1 MSSPANPHLD
11 PYSSCML
18 CPRGCGVDRRGG
30 GAGFCGESSEI
41 RAACALLHFGEEPPI
56 TGSGGSGTVFFTG
69 CTLQCAFCQ
78 NWQVSRGGEGTT
90 LTLDEL
96 SRVFRSLQERGA
108 ENVNVVTGTQF
119 APGILEAYRAAQSNG
134 LEIPLVW
141 NSSGYETPETVA
153 LLAKS
158 VSFFLPD
165 LKTLD
170 PALAG
175 RFFNAADYPER
186 AKRALLDMAEAVPLV
201 YRGDVPVRGVI
212 VRHLV
217 LPGNL
222 PDTRA
227 VLEWYK
233 ENLDGKAMLSLMYQY
248 TPIPGLDLPSPMDR
262 MLTAAEYMESFEMLE
277 DLSIESGYF
286 QDPATDGE
294 WLPDFKNP
302 RPFPSGKSL
311 VIWHYAGIP
320 G

>member
-1 MSSPANPHLD
+1 
-11 PYSSCML
+11 ML
-18 CPRGCGVDRRGG
+18 CPRGCGVDRRSCST
-30 GAGFCGESSEI
+30 GFCGESSEI

-90 LTLDEL
+90 LSPDEL
-96 SRVFRSLQERGA
+96 SRVFLRLQERGA

-119 APGILEAYRAAQSNG
+119 APGILEAYRAAQAQG
-134 LEIPLVW
+134 LAIPLVW

-153 LLAKS
+153 LLAHS

-170 PALAG
+170 PAFAG
-175 RFFNAADYPER
+175 RWFNAADYPER
-186 AKRALLDMAEAVPLV
+186 AKRALKAMVEAVPLA
-201 YRGDVPVRGVI
+201 YRGDLPVRGVI

-222 PDTRA
+222 ADTRA

-233 ENLDGKAMLSLMYQY
+233 ENLDGRALLSMMYQY
-248 TPIPGLDLPSPMDR
+248 TPIPGLELSSPLDR
-262 MLTAAEYMESFEMLE
+262 MVTAAEYAESFEMLE

-286 QDPATDGE
+286 QDPETDGE

-311 VIWHYAGIP
+311 VVWHYAGIP